1 MRYSVLLVLFGAI
14 LWGTTGTAQALA
26 PESSPLV
33 VGALRLLIGGGS
45 LILLIVIQNRLSIKG
60 IPKKALLIS
69 ALAMALYQP
78 FFFSGVDL
86 TGVAI
91 GTVVAICSAP
101 VFAGIMEG
109 FIHKRLP
116 DRVWVVSTVLALIGC
131 VLLFQSG
138 EEVTFDLLGMVFS
151 LLAGLAFAIYTFV
164 SKDLV
169 TNYPPD
175 VVVAVVFSTA
185 AVFLLPILFIY
196 DLSFAFQLSGAISM
210 LHLGLIATAVAYLL
224 FARGLK
230 GVPASMAVT
239 LALAEP
245 VTAFLLG
252 ILLLGEPLT
261 VLSGFGLFLLVV
273 GLVLL
278 ANKPKILSRIEAKKQ

>member
-1 MRYSVLLVLFGAI
+1 MLFGAI

-26 PESSPLV
+26 PEESTPLV

-45 LILLIVIQNRLSIKG
+45 LFLLVFFQKRLSIKG
-60 IPKKALLIS
+60 IPKKALLVS

-101 VFAGIMEG
+101 IFAGLMEG
-109 FIHKRLP
+109 LIYKRLP
-116 DRVWVVSTVLALIGC
+116 DWVWLVSTMLAIFGC
-131 VLLFQSG
+131 VLLFQSDG
-138 EEVTFDLLGMVFS
+138 QIVFNPLGMLFS
-151 LLAGLAFAIYTFV
+151 LMAGLAFAIYTFV

-169 TNYPPD
+169 TNYSSD
-175 VVVAVVFSTA
+175 VVVAIVFSTA
-185 AVFLLPILFIY
+185 AVFLLPILFVY
-196 DLSFAFQLSGAISM
+196 DLGWVMQLSGTISM
-210 LHLGLIATAVAYLL
+210 LHLGLLATAVAYLS
-224 FARGLK
+224 FARGLM
-230 GVPASMAVT
+230 GVQASMAVT

-245 VTAFLLG
+245 VTAAVLG
-252 ILLLGEPLT
+252 IFLLGEPLT
-261 VLSGFGLFLLVV
+261 ILSGIGLLCLII

-278 ANKPKILSRIEAKKQ
+278 ANKPKLLRLKQKEDQAA